1 MKTFAMRAGTL
12 AALLWVAAC
21 GDDTGSEGVLA
32 RAENHTFTVEEAVR
46 LLAGQ
51 PDLPN
56 EPQVVTALA
65 DLWVDYTLLA
75 RQLSQDSTLASLE
88 VGPMLQGRL
97 EQEMI
102 LALRD
107 SVILADT
114 VMTEDE
120 LRELFVTY
128 APGAQV
134 RARHILFGFP
144 LQATD
149 AERDSVRAEA
159 QTIRDRIAAGE
170 SFEDL
175 ARQYSQDPGS
185 ASSGGDLG
193 FFRRDEMV
201 EPFAVAAFELE
212 PGELSE
218 VVETPMG
225 FHVIRTEEK
234 ETPAFED
241 VAPQFRQQMIQ
252 MRSVEAES
260 LYVATMA
267 EEAGL
272 TIEDDV
278 AEVVRRI
285 VETPDIDLSRGARGR
300 VLVRYQGGTLTVG
313 ELQTFMQAQL
323 PEGRAQLAQQ
333 PDSVLVENV
342 LQGLTQR
349 ELLVAEAEEQGFERT
364 EAYVDSL
371 SAAVKVQLREA
382 AMVLGLAPIQP
393 EGTESMEQAIDR
405 TVEALLRRIVS
416 GQQDVIPLG
425 MVATGMRQSSRAQ
438 VFPMAAIAVVQ
449 GVARVRGPAPA
460 PAASPIPAPTPGGAA
475 GDGAGAA
482 GGQTPD
488 GGAGG

>member
-1 MKTFAMRAGTL
+1 MNTFAMRAG
-12 AALLWVAAC
+12 ALTALFLMAAC
-21 GDDTGSEGVLA
+21 GDESSSEGVLA
-32 RAENHTFTVEEAVR
+32 RAEDHTFTVEEAVR
-46 LLAGQ
+46 LLASQ

-75 RQLSQDSTLASLE
+75 QRLTQDSTLSSLE
-88 VGPMLQGRL
+88 VEPMLRGRL

-102 LALRD
+102 MALRD
-107 SVILADT
+107 SVILTDT
-114 VMTEDE
+114 VISEDE
-120 LRELFVTY
+120 LRELFVTE

-144 LQATD
+144 LQATE
-149 AERDSVRAEA
+149 AQRDSVRAEA
-159 QTIRDRIAAGE
+159 QQIRDRLAAGE

-185 ASSGGDLG
+185 ASNGGDLG
-193 FFRRDEMV
+193 FFQRQEMV
-201 EPFAVAAFELE
+201 EPFAVAAFSLE

-234 ETPAFED
+234 ETPSFED

-252 MRSVEAES
+252 VRNVQAES

-272 TIEDDV
+272 EIESDV

-285 VETPDIDLSRGARGR
+285 VETPDIDLSRGAQGR
-300 VLVRYQGGTLTVG
+300 VLVRYEGGTLTVG
-313 ELQTFMQAQL
+313 ELQSFMQAQL
-323 PEGRAQLAQQ
+323 PEGRAQMAQQ
-333 PDSVLVENV
+333 PDSVLVDNV
-342 LQGLTQR
+342 LKGLTQR
-349 ELLVAEAEEQGFERT
+349 ELLVAEAEAQGFERD

-382 AMVLGLAPIQP
+382 ATVLGIAGIQP

-425 MVATGMRQSSRAQ
+425 MVATGMREASRAQ

-449 GVARVRGPAPA
+449 GVARVRGPAAPPA
-460 PAASPIPAPTPGGAA
+460 GAPIPAPTPDAATGGAP
-475 GDGAGAA
+475 A
-482 GGQTPD
+482 GGS
-488 GGAGG
+488 AGG